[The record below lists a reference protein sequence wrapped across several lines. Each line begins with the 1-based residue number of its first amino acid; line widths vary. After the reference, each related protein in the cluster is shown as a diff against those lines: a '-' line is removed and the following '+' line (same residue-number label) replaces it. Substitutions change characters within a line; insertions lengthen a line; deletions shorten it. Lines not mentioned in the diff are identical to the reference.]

1 MAGIALAQLPY
12 LDEENARRREICKIY
27 DKAFENNPNIRI
39 IRAPY
44 PEECSWHIYEIVVP
58 DREALLSE
66 LAKNDIYGGVHYRD
80 NTEFSMYRYAQGT
93 CPVAHEVTQHIIT
106 MPLHMYL
113 TDEDVA
119 KIADIVNNFVK

>member
-1 MAGIALAQLPY
+1 M
-12 LDEENARRREICKIY
+12 
-27 DKAFENNPNIRI
+27 
-39 IRAPY
+39 
-44 PEECSWHIYEIVVP
+44 VP

-106 MPLHMYL
+106 MPLHMHL